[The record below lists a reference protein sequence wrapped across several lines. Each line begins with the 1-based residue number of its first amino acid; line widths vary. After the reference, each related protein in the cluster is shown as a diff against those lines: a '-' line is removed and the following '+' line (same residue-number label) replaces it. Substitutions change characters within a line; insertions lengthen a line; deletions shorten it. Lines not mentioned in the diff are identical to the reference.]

1 METQSKAGVGTLQ
14 KGFACT
20 KAAGML
26 HVHSIQLLHSHVQNQ
41 ERKVVLVSIVQG
53 LVAAAHLEF
62 CLGT

>member
-41 ERKVVLVSIVQG
+41 ERKVVLVSTV
-53 LVAAAHLEF
+53 
-62 CLGT
+62 